1 MPGLVLPA
9 RAAGSAGM
17 AAETWTLERFRAHA
31 AEGLTQRGLGP
42 ARRPRSGEGW
52 PGAGPCSPG
61 PRGRPFQKPPQT
73 ALCSAATARSAAPT
87 RTRRCKGSG
96 WTSWAWPR
104 GPQHV
109 RISESPGGLN
119 NPPAQGSGCELRAGG
134 GGRLRRRHRGRRW
147 AEWAVP
153 GSGHRRGPSGAVAKG
168 SACPRCPTSGPGRV
182 CKDPWVTDVC
192 RQGRSPLGESAGAH
206 EG

>member
-1 MPGLVLPA
+1 MPCLVLPA

-17 AAETWTLERFRAHA
+17 AGETWTLERFRAHA

-42 ARRPRSGEGW
+42 ARRPRSGEGR

-96 WTSWAWPR
+96 STSWAWPR

-119 NPPAQGSGCELRAGG
+119 SPPAQGSGCELRAGG

-153 GSGHRRGPSGAVAKG
+153 GSGHPGEAPRGPS
-168 SACPRCPTSGPGRV
+168 PRAAPAPAAPRPAQAEFV
-182 CKDPWVTDVC
+182 KIP
-192 RQGRSPLGESAGAH
+192 A
-206 EG
+206 

>member
-1 MPGLVLPA
+1 MDGRCRASCSRRGPRALPGWLPC
-9 RAAGSAGM
+9 
-17 AAETWTLERFRAHA
+17 
-31 AEGLTQRGLGP
+31 
-42 ARRPRSGEGW
+42 PRSRGPDPTGPRDGTPAPEREGR

-96 WTSWAWPR
+96 STSWAWPR

-119 NPPAQGSGCELRAGG
+119 SPPAQGSGCELRAGG
-134 GGRLRRRHRGRRW
+134 GGRLRCRHRGRRW

-153 GSGHRRGPSGAVAKG
+153 GSGHTGEAPQGPS
-168 SACPRCPTSGPGRV
+168 PRAAPAPAAPRPAQAEFVKIPG
-182 CKDPWVTDVC
+182 
-192 RQGRSPLGESAGAH
+192 
-206 EG
+206 

>member
-1 MPGLVLPA
+1 MLPA

-17 AAETWTLERFRAHA
+17 AEETWTLERFRAHA

-42 ARRPRSGEGW
+42 ARRPRSGEGR

-96 WTSWAWPR
+96 STSWAWPR

-119 NPPAQGSGCELRAGG
+119 NPPAQGSGCELRAG
-134 GGRLRRRHRGRRW
+134 
-147 AEWAVP
+147 AAFVAVTVAAA
-153 GSGHRRGPSGAVAKG
+153 GPSGPFPA
-168 SACPRCPTSGPGRV
+168 PGTQERPLG
-182 CKDPWVTDVC
+182 DR
-192 RQGRSPLGESAGAH
+192 RQGQRLPPLPHVRPRQSL
-206 EG
+206 